1 MHTTVLFQLEQGSAQ
16 AFGRGDTPARHRLP
30 EGWRQ
35 TLEPQ
40 DQDWVAE
47 AVWVRQERRLW
58 HHPPEA
64 GATHPSTRPVVG
76 RYFTRRL
83 LLWAPARLWKVKLDC
98 PTCTSPKR

>member
-40 DQDWVAE
+40 DQD
-47 AVWVRQERRLW
+47 
-58 HHPPEA
+58 
-64 GATHPSTRPVVG
+64 
-76 RYFTRRL
+76 
-83 LLWAPARLWKVKLDC
+83 
-98 PTCTSPKR
+98 